1 MKKILIIICSLFII
15 TKTSAEAI
23 LLHAPF
29 STTGNAQNIIK
40 ILSDELN
47 SKGWNLDTKVTG
59 NPMLGKSTWNSS
71 KKPFLLG
78 WASDTS
84 SSITEP
90 HYMKPAS
97 EKDLVTSL
105 YYFDLYVCSNNK
117 NKLIKDFSIPGK
129 IAIGQDPVS
138 LMFAKSLNKE
148 FGVKHKILQY
158 DGSKKVGV
166 ALFSGEVDWA
176 LTSKG
181 AGYVADGQATCI
193 FGTGTKSQKGI
204 PLLKD
209 ERPKFRYA
217 VLPGVVYLRATN
229 FSKKDLEKLRT
240 DVVEIQKN
248 NVKYLNYINDKMY
261 GTPIGIDIK
270 GQVDII
276 KKLDSALK

>member
-1 MKKILIIICSLFII
+1 MAKV
-15 TKTSAEAI
+15 SAEAI

-29 STTGNAQNIIK
+29 SSTGNAQNIIK
-40 ILSDELN
+40 ILAGELN

-59 NPMLGKSTWNSS
+59 NPMLGKTTWNSS

-84 SSITEP
+84 SSTSEP

-105 YYFDLYVCSNNK
+105 YYFDLYVCSTDK
-117 NKLIKDFSIPGK
+117 NKSIKDFSTSGK

-138 LMFAKSLNKE
+138 LMFAKSLNQE
-148 FGVKHKILQY
+148 FGVDHKILQY

-181 AGYVADGQATCI
+181 AGYVADGKATCI
-193 FGTGTKSQKGI
+193 FGTGSKSQKGI
-204 PLLKD
+204 ALLKD
-209 ERPKFRYA
+209 ERPAFKYA
-217 VLPGVVYLRATN
+217 VLPGVVYLKAIN
-229 FSKKDLEKLRT
+229 FSKNDLAKLRT
-240 DVVEIQKN
+240 DIVEAQKN
-248 NVKYLNYINDKMY
+248 SVDYQNYVNNKMY

-270 GQVDII
+270 EQVDII
-276 KKLDSALK
+276 KKLDSALN